1 MYFAENDN
9 YYCNTFHQFHK
20 STSKVSLCPFR
31 SHAMEKN
38 SQSHCKKK
46 NCRVSSGISLHL
58 TFPQCVAILSPPRLR
73 SLTFPASYERFYVLI
88 PLFTVFFMNFNLSTL
103 QNCFENVIKI
113 VDHKKLIK
121 SQLKWSLMY
130 RTDCVCH
137 WNLYGMVKILSSR
150 PLAGSLCCICRQ

>member
-9 YYCNTFHQFHK
+9 YYCNTSINSTKARPK
-20 STSKVSLCPFR
+20 SVYAHLE
-31 SHAMEKN
+31 AMQWKKTAN
-38 SQSHCKKK
+38 HIAKK

-58 TFPQCVAILSPPRLR
+58 TFPQCVTILSPPRLG
-73 SLTFPASYERFYVLI
+73 SLTFPASYECFYVFI
-88 PLFTVFFMNFNLSTL
+88 PLFTVFFMNFNSSTL

-121 SQLKWSLMY
+121 SQLKWSLVY

-137 WNLYGMVKILSSR
+137 WNHYGMVKILGSR
-150 PLAGSLCCICRQ
+150 PLAESLCCIRRQ